1 MGLSDIEESL
11 PNLPPKQGI
20 FDSPPIVLNKTKERR
35 PSQASICG
43 VIQLNDGD
51 NMNNNSRHRKQ
62 STLLQYEDIEDNNNG
77 LSLSGNSSD
86 SSYDLHVPQQIID
99 EDADDDD
106 FDDNKSE
113 HYDNFA
119 DIMIQRERDFYLNEQ
134 NKKNNQMMN
143 DKNRRQSLELKTGS
157 IGNLGKKRRGS
168 LILNAVDNIK
178 QGIKNMKEKQQQKK
192 ESIKEL
198 QFMES
203 RKNKLMINYDDVDGD
218 NDEDND
224 DEKEYYNTN
233 YKIKHQHKRSKDRL
247 GAVRNSLKSIIPNK
261 F

>member
-1 MGLSDIEESL
+1 MG
-11 PNLPPKQGI
+11 
-20 FDSPPIVLNKTKERR
+20 
-35 PSQASICG
+35 
-43 VIQLNDGD
+43 
-51 NMNNNSRHRKQ
+51 
-62 STLLQYEDIEDNNNG
+62 
-77 LSLSGNSSD
+77 
-86 SSYDLHVPQQIID
+86 
-99 EDADDDD
+99 
-106 FDDNKSE
+106 NKSE

-203 RKNKLMINYDDVDGD
+203 RKNKLMINYDDVVVFLS
-218 NDEDND
+218 
-224 DEKEYYNTN
+224 Y
-233 YKIKHQHKRSKDRL
+233 
-247 GAVRNSLKSIIPNK
+247 

>member
-1 MGLSDIEESL
+1 MG
-11 PNLPPKQGI
+11 
-20 FDSPPIVLNKTKERR
+20 
-35 PSQASICG
+35 
-43 VIQLNDGD
+43 
-51 NMNNNSRHRKQ
+51 
-62 STLLQYEDIEDNNNG
+62 
-77 LSLSGNSSD
+77 
-86 SSYDLHVPQQIID
+86 
-99 EDADDDD
+99 
-106 FDDNKSE
+106 
-113 HYDNFA
+113 
-119 DIMIQRERDFYLNEQ
+119 MIQRERDFYLNEQ

-143 DKNRRQSLELKTGS
+143 EKNRRQSLELKTGS

-218 NDEDND
+218 NDEEND

-233 YKIKHQHKRSKDRL
+233 YKYKHQHKRSKDRL
-247 GAVRNSLKSIIPNK
+247 SAVL
-261 F
+261 